1 MAAEIRNSEP
11 PRALFVCV
19 HNAGRSQMAAAFL
32 NVLSEGRAF
41 GESAGTEPGEY
52 VHPEVAEVM
61 REVDI
66 EVGDAL
72 PQLLTMEMLFK
83 ADRVVTM
90 GCFVEDACPTAIV
103 DTEDWGLPDP
113 KGQPLAEVRRI
124 RDEIHDRVALLLR
137 EMGITRA
144 AGGHTISGA

>member
-1 MAAEIRNSEP
+1 MAPDVRTSGP

-41 GESAGTEPGEY
+41 GESAGTEPGEH

-66 EVGDAL
+66 EVGDAV
-72 PQLLTMEMLFK
+72 PRLLTMEMLDG

-113 KGQPLAEVRRI
+113 KEQPLAEVRRI
-124 RDEIHDRVALLLR
+124 RDQIQDRVALLLR
-137 EMGITRA
+137 EMGVA
-144 AGGHTISGA
+144 PSAKGHTTSGA

>member
-1 MAAEIRNSEP
+1 M
-11 PRALFVCV
+11 
-19 HNAGRSQMAAAFL
+19 

-41 GESAGTEPGEY
+41 GESAGTEPGER

-61 REVDI
+61 REVNI
-66 EVGDAL
+66 EVGDAV
-72 PQLLTMEMLFK
+72 PQLLTMEMLDR

-103 DTEDWGLPDP
+103 DTEGWGLPDP

-124 RDEIHDRVALLLR
+124 RDEIHDRVTLLLR
-137 EMGITRA
+137 EMGVTPSA
-144 AGGHTISGA
+144 ESHTTSGA